1 MRRKILIIISL
12 VLLLVGCRTTQIVK
26 EKTEDRQVRTE
37 QNSKTE
43 KDSVFVMQRDSV
55 IVRQIGDTVLLEK
68 IKYEYRYELG
78 KKEDTIIL
86 RDTIYR
92 REIKDKIEKDK
103 GKSVGIGIER
113 IGYIFMIIGLTII
126 LIWQVLRRYT
136 RS

>member
-1 MRRKILIIISL
+1 M
-12 VLLLVGCRTTQIVK
+12 LLVGCRTTQIVK